1 MEEEVEEDRG
11 RQLRRG
17 CSVLLTV
24 GPRRGEDWSEDW
36 EEVERQEETELMV
49 WPPPT
54 PARD

>member
-54 PARD
+54 PARH